1 MTMDIGDIVTVVTT
15 SGEYVGRFVDKVDGY
30 LTIGHPRMI
39 LQSTNASGE
48 GQLGFARGI
57 AVTGVDGCDSVC
69 FENVVF
75 MTPTN
80 DRVKSAWTDATST
93 ITMPPK
99 PTLVK

>member
-1 MTMDIGDIVTVVTT
+1 MMDIGDIVTVVTT
-15 SGEYVGRFVDKVDGY
+15 SGEYVGKFVDKVDGY

-39 LQSTNASGE
+39 LTTGD
-48 GQLGFARGI
+48 GKMGFARGI

-80 DRVKSAWTDATST
+80 SQVANAWMDATST

>member
-1 MTMDIGDIVTVVTT
+1 MNIGDIVTVVTV
-15 SGEYVGRFVDKVDGY
+15 SGEYVGKFLDNNAGY

-39 LQSTNASGE
+39 LTSTDGKM
-48 GQLGFARGI
+48 GFARGI
-57 AVTGVDGCDSVC
+57 AVTGVDGCDQVC

-80 DRVKSAWTDATST
+80 DQVSAAWMEATSQI
-93 ITMPPK
+93 ITSPK